1 MASVRV
7 PVEQRAQSM
16 NAKIR
21 VSEASIL
28 LNFSRFVVVQPSE
41 PREDIGTEQ
50 YKIKHKWTSS
60 Y

>member
-1 MASVRV
+1 
-7 PVEQRAQSM
+7 M

-21 VSEASIL
+21 VSEASIP